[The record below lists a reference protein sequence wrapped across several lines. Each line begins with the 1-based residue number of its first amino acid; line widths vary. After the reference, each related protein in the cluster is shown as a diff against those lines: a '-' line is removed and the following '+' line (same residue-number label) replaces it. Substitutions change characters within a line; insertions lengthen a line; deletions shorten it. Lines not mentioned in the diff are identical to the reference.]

1 MRSLIQREKV
11 GRGGRG
17 GLAIKGM
24 ATSVWRMCGD
34 AESDV
39 TEGCGRIRESQSGV
53 FSRLVKLG
61 FILEVGKDDKSLI

>member
-1 MRSLIQREKV
+1 MQSLTQREKV

-34 AESDV
+34 VENDV
-39 TEGCGRIRESQSGV
+39 TKGCGQIWESQSGV

-61 FILEVGKDDKSLI
+61 LILEVVKDDKGLI